1 MTERNNKT
9 DYLSNW
15 QFQTKV
21 STSLKVASNEKE
33 IIALYESGE
42 SLIGLQGGDLHES
55 LGGRGVGEREGD
67 EGTVGLKVDLG
78 QLVIGKSNYLFASYC
93 KISKPLK
100 PWYTI
105 WVVNSPII
113 DHRRISPK
121 SHPAD
126 GLLDIVEFSLSF
138 RQSLKAYKRAKSGDH
153 LPHPQI
159 KTSKKRT
166 YMINAR
172 GKRKIIIDGK
182 KIAYGKEISLSVIP
196 HAIAVILL

>member
-1 MTERNNKT
+1 MPERNNKT

>member
-1 MTERNNKT
+1 MAECDNKP
-9 DYLSNW
+9 DYLGNW

-21 STSLKVASNEKE
+21 STGLKVASNERE

-42 SLIGLQGGDLHES
+42 SLIGLRGGDLYES
-55 LGGRGVGEREGD
+55 LGGRGVGERESD
-67 EGTVGLKVDLG
+67 NATVGLRLDLG
-78 QLVIGKSNYLFASYC
+78 HLVIGQLNYLFASYC

-105 WVVNSPII
+105 WVINSPII
-113 DHRRISPK
+113 DGRRISPK

-126 GLLDIVEFSLSF
+126 GFLDIVEFSLSF
-138 RQSLKAYKRAKSGDH
+138 RQSQKAYKRSKSGDH

-159 KTSKKRT
+159 QTSKKRT
-166 YMINAR
+166 YMMKAK
-172 GKRKIIIDGK
+172 GKRKVVIDGK
-182 KIAYGKEISLSVIP
+182 KITYSNEASISVIP

>member
-1 MTERNNKT
+1 MPECDDKP
-9 DYLSNW
+9 DYLGNW

-21 STSLKVASNEKE
+21 STGLKVASNERE

-42 SLIGLQGGDLHES
+42 SLIGLRGGDLYES

-67 EGTVGLKVDLG
+67 KGTVGLKLDLG
-78 QLVIGKSNYLFASYC
+78 QVVIGESKYLFASYC

-113 DHRRISPK
+113 GHRRISPK

-138 RQSLKAYKRAKSGDH
+138 RQSKKAYKRAKSGDH

-166 YMINAR
+166 YTIKAR
-172 GKRKIIIDGK
+172 GKRKVVIDGE
-182 KIAYGKEISLSVIP
+182 KIAYGKEISISIIP
-196 HAIAVILL
+196 HAIAVVLL

>member
-1 MTERNNKT
+1 MPECSNKA
-9 DYLSNW
+9 DYLGSW

-21 STSLKVASNEKE
+21 SASLKVASNERE
-33 IIALYESGE
+33 IIGLYESGE
-42 SLIGLQGGDLHES
+42 SLIGLQGGDLYES
-55 LGGRGVGEREGD
+55 LGGRGVGERAGN
-67 EGTVGLKVDLG
+67 EGTVGLKLDLG

-93 KISKPLK
+93 KISKQLK

-113 DHRRISPK
+113 GHRRISPK
-121 SHPAD
+121 SHPSD

-138 RQSLKAYKRAKSGDH
+138 RQSKKAYKRAKSGDH

-166 YMINAR
+166 YMIKAR
-172 GKRKIIIDGK
+172 GKRKVVIDGK
-182 KIAYGKEISLSVIP
+182 KIAYSKEISISIIP
-196 HAIAVILL
+196 HAIAVVLL

>member
-166 YMINAR
+166 YMIKAS
-172 GKRKIIIDGK
+172 GKREVVIDGK
-182 KIAYGKEISLSVIP
+182 KIAYCKEVSISIIP
-196 HAIAVILL
+196 HAIAVVLL